1 MEKFKSKID
10 IWIVLFLS
18 AIFVPITVKMA
29 YDRTWGVFFM
39 LLVIALI
46 IHMFRTTYYVIEE
59 KRLRIRSGFLVNI
72 LVDIQDI
79 IRISETNNIMSSP
92 ALSFDRL
99 EVLYNK
105 FDSVMISPKEKARF
119 IEAIKKVNPQVE
131 IILKE

>member
-79 IRISETNNIMSSP
+79 MRISETNNIMSSP